1 MTKYLKVAITSLP
14 DSLMSA
20 DNVVHVYSAS
30 ATSTATRI
38 DYSDGSTTTI
48 THSAQAA
55 YDFRDALS
63 DAMVAS
69 QSEAWTDVVYDVLVP
84 SAVAISAIT
93 HA

>member
-30 ATSTATRI
+30 ATSTSTRI

-48 THSAQAA
+48 THSAQVGFN
-55 YDFRDALS
+55 FRDALS

>member
-20 DNVVHVYSAS
+20 DNIAHVYSATAAS
-30 ATSTATRI
+30 TSTRI
-38 DYSDGSTTTI
+38 DYTDGSTTTI
-48 THSAQAA
+48 THSAQVGFN
-55 YDFRDALS
+55 FRDALS

-69 QSEAWTDVVYDVLVP
+69 QSEAWTDVVYDVSMP
-84 SAVAISAIT
+84 SSVVISAIT

>member
-20 DNVVHVYSAS
+20 DNVAHVYSAS
-30 ATSTATRI
+30 ATSTSTRI
-38 DYSDGSTTTI
+38 DYTDGSTTTI

-69 QSEAWTDVVYDVLVP
+69 QSEAWTNVVYDVSMP
-84 SAVAISAIT
+84 SGVAISAIS

>member
-20 DNVVHVYSAS
+20 DNIAHVYSAS
-30 ATSTATRI
+30 ATSTSTRI
-38 DYSDGSTTTI
+38 DYTDGSTTTI
-48 THSAQAA
+48 THSAQVGFN
-55 YDFRDALS
+55 FRDALS

>member
-20 DNVVHVYSAS
+20 DNIAHVYSAT
-30 ATSTATRI
+30 ATSLSTRI
-38 DYSDGSTTTI
+38 DYTDGSTTTI
-48 THSAQAA
+48 THSAQVGFN
-55 YDFRDALS
+55 FRDALS

-69 QSEAWTDVVYDVLVP
+69 QSEAWTNVVYDVSMP
-84 SAVAISAIT
+84 SSVVISAIT